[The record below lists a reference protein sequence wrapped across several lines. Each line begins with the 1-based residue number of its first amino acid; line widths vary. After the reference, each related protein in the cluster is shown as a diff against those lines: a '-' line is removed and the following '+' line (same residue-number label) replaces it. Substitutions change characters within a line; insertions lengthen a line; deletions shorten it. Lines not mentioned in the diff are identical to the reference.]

1 MSKRHIGRLLVFIA
15 LFVLFFGFRLYYG
28 YASSPE
34 VSSDQSTLQGE
45 SSSGFSKRNYASDKY
60 VEQSVSVDQKYE
72 KVATLNSRTNEF
84 DSDDDKIKKSV
95 EKNRAIVQYESKT
108 GLSGKRTVVYMIG
121 VPPRLFDSMVDELK
135 TVGTLRSLSINKSD
149 KTNEYREL
157 NARLAT
163 LAKTRDS
170 LAALKAK
177 NASVEEL
184 IQLEN
189 RILEIENEI
198 QGLGVSLGDFDDEN
212 EFCTVNFTLM
222 ETARRKTI
230 SFAHR
235 VKVALQWTIKFYGV
249 LLIIYFLF
257 VVSFNITLSV
267 CAKIGL
273 VDKIKRLLK
282 L

>member
-1 MSKRHIGRLLVFIA
+1 MNRNIIRILIFVA
-15 LFVLFFGFRLYYG
+15 VFVLLFSFRLYYG
-28 YASSPE
+28 YTSSPNISTDQAMLSGE
-34 VSSDQSTLQGE
+34 V
-45 SSSGFSKRNYASDKY
+45 SSGFSKRNYASDKY

-72 KVATLNSRTNEF
+72 KVATAVSRTYDF
-84 DSDDDKIKKSV
+84 DSDDGKIRNSV

-108 GLSGKRTVVYMIG
+108 GLTGKRTVVYMIG

-163 LAKTRDS
+163 LTKTRDS
-170 LAALKAK
+170 LAALKMK

-212 EFCTVNFTLM
+212 EFCTVNFTLI
-222 ETARRKTI
+222 EYAGPGTI
-230 SFAHR
+230 SSVHR
-235 VKVALQWTIKFYGV
+235 VKVALQWTIKYYA
-249 LLIIYFLF
+249 LLLLVYFLF
-257 VVSFNITLSV
+257 IASFNITLSV
-267 CAKIGL
+267 YKKL
-273 VDKIKRLLK
+273 SLTDRIKTLFK
-282 L
+282 Q